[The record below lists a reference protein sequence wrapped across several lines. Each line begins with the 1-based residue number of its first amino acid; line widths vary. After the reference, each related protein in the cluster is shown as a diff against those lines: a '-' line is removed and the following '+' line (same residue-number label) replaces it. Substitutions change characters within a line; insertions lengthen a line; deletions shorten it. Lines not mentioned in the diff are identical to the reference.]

1 MVSLILFGVFFLL
14 LFLNIPIGLSLGISS
29 VAALLYEKLPLS
41 LIHSTALSAV
51 PLEFCWQFRFL
62 FSAVM
67 SWKRAASPAA

>member
-41 LIHSTALSAV
+41 MIPSNLYSSTGKFVLLAIPFFILGGN
-51 PLEFCWQFRFL
+51 
-62 FSAVM
+62 VM
-67 SWKRAASPAA
+67 E

>member
-41 LIHSTALSAV
+41 MIPSNLYSSTGKFVLLAI
-51 PLEFCWQFRFL
+51 PFL